1 MNNRHYIL
9 DGRKL
14 VEVDLLTWSKWFET
28 AGDKRRVARDTINGY
43 LISTVFLGLDHNF
56 LDTGKPLLFETMVFD
71 TNKKKKYKLG
81 DREMTSMGEDMEQE
95 RYETYAQAESGHKK
109 IVEKYKKKQKS
120 RTKKQTNNKK
130 QT

>member
-95 RYETYAQAESGHKK
+95 RYETYAQAEKGHEKM
-109 IVEKYKKKQKS
+109 IEKYKKKKK
-120 RTKKQTNNKK
+120 TKKSN
-130 QT
+130 